1 VEYRDKQDAQMS
13 QNPNHEKLDAQQTIS
28 LILSVYVL
36 GALTVEAVFRL
47 SPQTTA
53 ALDKIDFIICFFF
66 LYDFFSRYY
75 QAESKLKF
83 LKWGWIDFIS
93 SIPFWG
99 VFQWARVARIIRIL
113 RALRST
119 KILIQY
125 FYKDRAHGTLFSA
138 MLIAM
143 VMIIFSSIA
152 VLNVE
157 DVPGA
162 NIRDPGDALWW
173 AFTTVSTV
181 GYGDKYPIT
190 TEGRLI
196 ATLLIVSGVGLFAVY
211 TAFIAR
217 LFIADDKKEDDTQIK
232 LLTEE
237 IRLLRL
243 QVEALHLT
251 TKEAGTRPE
260 ESDRIS
266 NGF

>member
-1 VEYRDKQDAQMS
+1 MVEK
-13 QNPNHEKLDAQQTIS
+13 HEKLDAQQTIS
-28 LILSVYVL
+28 LVLSVYVL
-36 GALTVEAVFRL
+36 GTLTVEAVFRP

-53 ALDKIDFIICFFF
+53 WLDKIDFIICFFF
-66 LYDFFSRYY
+66 LYDFFSRFYV
-75 QAESKLKF
+75 AESKLRF

-119 KILIQY
+119 KILVQY
-125 FYKDRAHGTLFSA
+125 FYKDRAHRTLLSA

-162 NIRDPGDALWW
+162 NIKDPGDALWW

-211 TAFIAR
+211 TAFIAK
-217 LFIADDKKEDDTQIK
+217 LFLADDRKPDDTQIK

-243 QVEALHLT
+243 RIDRWENPQEKAQAATVLVEPSRSSA
-251 TKEAGTRPE
+251 
-260 ESDRIS
+260 D
-266 NGF
+266 N